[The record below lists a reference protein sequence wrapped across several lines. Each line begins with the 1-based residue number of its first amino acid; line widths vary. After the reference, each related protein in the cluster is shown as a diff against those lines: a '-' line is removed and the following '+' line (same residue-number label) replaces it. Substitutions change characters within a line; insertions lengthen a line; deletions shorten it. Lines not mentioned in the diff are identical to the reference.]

1 MSEAGP
7 PLWLRLQPQHHKD
20 KKTGVC
26 SALQPCATVF
36 PLSEH
41 TDTLLRCT
49 VFMALRFSVNHTVV
63 LLVRLIFS
71 VRILRSKPRT
81 FGIDLELYM

>member
-1 MSEAGP
+1 MSEAGL

-20 KKTGVC
+20 KKTGVY
-26 SALQPCATVF
+26 SALQPCASVF

-41 TDTLLRCT
+41 TDALLRCT
-49 VFMALRFSVNHTVV
+49 IFMALRFSVNHTVV

-71 VRILRSKPRT
+71 VRIVLSKPCT
-81 FGIDLELYM
+81 FAIDQELYK